1 MKMLYINL
9 VPITVGGGL
18 QNTINFLKNFNTKE
32 LTSIKFVIILKDNKN
47 LINICKERNF
57 DYYIIKNTFISRLKY
72 ETLFFINKKNSIVFT
87 LFGTKPILTWNNFT
101 ITGCAYSNLFY
112 PCIDFWGYLSPI
124 KKTIKQLKDK
134 YRFLNVKASDVVIF
148 ETELLMKKAISDFGF
163 NQNNTYTVKMAV
175 SSDVN
180 QETNQE
186 LDIDINSKN
195 YNILYLGSSHP
206 NKRQHLIPKII
217 LEIKKRNIHNLK
229 FIVTMNKN
237 DNYTKNVFDEINKYN
252 LNDYIQNLEYIE
264 NNYVA
269 NLIGKCDA
277 MINIAA
283 LESFSNNFVEAWQ
296 MKKPLL
302 VTNDDWAKGSCGN
315 AAYYLNTEDIS
326 KVASQIEDFK
336 KCNFFIAGDGPDKN
350 KYEEF
355 IKRNNYN
362 NINLMGNI
370 DRNIL
375 LSYYKSC
382 DVFVLPSFSDPNP
395 LSVIEALFASKP
407 MLLSNQCGNN
417 YEAIDE
423 NSNGYVFNPYDT
435 NDIKKKFNIMIENR
449 KDFNSMGKKSF
460 EIANSKFHP
469 RKIVSS
475 FLEEI

>member
-1 MKMLYINL
+1 MNRDICFLQATTAPYRTEMFNLMEEESKKSNINISVAYYKDMMKGRNWKVNKDDFKHNYKIYNCYEVFFKSYPFYFSYSLLKNIIKKPNMEIVLGVSWNDFLIVTIIMLKKLGIVKNKLHFWTEANYMAGSMKKENKLKNLLRNFIFNTLDGKLIIPGKIAEITIKKYWKLNNPYIFLPN
-9 VPITVGGGL
+9 TVDVDYSDIENQILDQSKINILIIARLEEERKGIL
-18 QNTINFLKNFNTKE
+18 NFLKN
-32 LTSIKFVIILKDNKN
+32 
-47 LINICKERNF
+47 
-57 DYYIIKNTFISRLKY
+57 
-72 ETLFFINKKNSIVFT
+72 
-87 LFGTKPILTWNNFT
+87 
-101 ITGCAYSNLFY
+101 
-112 PCIDFWGYLSPI
+112 ID
-124 KKTIKQLKDK
+124 K
-134 YRFLNVKASDVVIF
+134 
-148 ETELLMKKAISDFGF
+148 
-163 NQNNTYTVKMAV
+163 
-175 SSDVN
+175 
-180 QETNQE
+180 
-186 LDIDINSKN
+186 
-195 YNILYLGSSHP
+195 
-206 NKRQHLIPKII
+206 
-217 LEIKKRNIHNLK
+217 
-229 FIVTMNKN
+229 
-237 DNYTKNVFDEINKYN
+237 
-252 LNDYIQNLEYIE
+252 
-264 NNYVA
+264 
-269 NLIGKCDA
+269 
-277 MINIAA
+277 
-283 LESFSNNFVEAWQ
+283 
-296 MKKPLL
+296 
-302 VTNDDWAKGSCGN
+302 
-315 AAYYLNTEDIS
+315 
-326 KVASQIEDFK
+326 EDFK